1 MKTVKEVSEILNVSK
16 QTIHYHLKN
25 LPPHLNIRKMGNKA
39 LIDDDIM
46 SYLKNTLNKKSS
58 NKSSKVNKQT
68 TKDQKQYKHFYKG
81 IYKHSEPENHQT
93 NCQNS
98 TNELSNKKD
107 GITINYDSYIDKYIE
122 HLESE
127 IRQKNRQI
135 DDLTI
140 ALKQEQSLNLNSQNI
155 LGNSE
160 KIETDNVHEKENIF
174 DSKIS
179 NQNEQKQSLFSKLFK
194 KKN

>member
-135 DDLTI
+135 DELTI
-140 ALKQEQSLNLNSQNI
+140 ELKKEQSLNLNSQNI
-155 LGNSE
+155 LGNNE
-160 KIETDNVHEKENIF
+160 KLETDNMNKKEDVFVSETPKENEQ
-174 DSKIS
+174 
-179 NQNEQKQSLFSKLFK
+179 NQSFFSKLFRRK
-194 KKN
+194 